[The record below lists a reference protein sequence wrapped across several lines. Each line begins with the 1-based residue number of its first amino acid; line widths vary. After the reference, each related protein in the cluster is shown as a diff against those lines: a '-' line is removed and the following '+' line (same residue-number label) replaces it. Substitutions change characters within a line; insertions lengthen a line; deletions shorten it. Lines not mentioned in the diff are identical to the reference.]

1 MSNRFNFTLVGLVN
15 QPQIRIKQRDVPN
28 FVNYVL
34 LGIIN
39 QPQFRLDQ
47 KGENENMEDDAITPE
62 TGKEKDVQV
71 RVQGG
76 SSGAVYGLGMI
87 GACIYYISRGET
99 TQEKARGFLKAMV
112 WPVFVVKGILEFL
125 EKE

>member
-1 MSNRFNFTLVGLVN
+1 MSNRFNYVLVGLVN
-15 QPQIRIKQRDVPN
+15 QPQIRIKQGGIPN
-28 FVNYVL
+28 FINYLL
-34 LGIIN
+34 LGMIN
-39 QPQFRLDQ
+39 QPQFRLEQ
-47 KGENENMEDDAITPE
+47 KGENMDDNEMTPAAE
-62 TGKEKDVQV
+62 KEKDVQV

-76 SSGAVYGLGMI
+76 SGGAVYGLGMI

-99 TQEKARGFLKAMV
+99 PQEKAIGFLKALV